1 MKICHLIGRARK
13 RLALFRALP
22 LALTLAAWGAGSTLA
37 HAGTFIVNPVRVTLS
52 AKQPVVAIT
61 VRNSGAEP
69 AVVQLESSAWTQD
82 QGKDVLSPNADLLA
96 TPPIFT
102 LPPGGSQIVRVGL
115 RSARSSSGESTYRL
129 VLREVPPAV
138 RPQGV
143 QVMLMISL
151 PVFVLP
157 ATPVK
162 PELVWKAARTADG
175 KVRVSATNNGNAHVQ
190 LGKLDLATGTG
201 TVVGTRTLSEYVLPG
216 NTKSWLVDAPSGLEA
231 SATMQILSTSDAGDQ
246 KSTVAL
252 ETGLAAIQDARLSR

>member
-1 MKICHLIGRARK
+1 MKICHLIGRALQ
-13 RLALFRALP
+13 RLAFFP
-22 LALTLAAWGAGSTLA
+22 ALTLALIVGSTVA
-37 HAGTFIVNPVRVTLS
+37 HAGVFSVNPVRVTLS

-82 QGKDVLSPNADLLA
+82 QGKDVLNPNADLLA

-102 LPPGGSQIVRVGL
+102 LPPGGTQIVRVGL
-115 RSARSSSGESTYRL
+115 RNSRSSPSESTYRL
-129 VLREVPPAV
+129 VLREVPPANK
-138 RPQGV
+138 PQGV
-143 QVMLMISL
+143 HVTLMISL

-162 PELVWKAARTADG
+162 PELAWNAARTADG
-175 KVRVSATNNGNAHVQ
+175 KVRVSATNNGTAHVQ
-190 LGKLDLATGTG
+190 LGKLDLATGNG
-201 TVVGTRTLSEYVLPG
+201 QVVATRTVSEYVLPG

-231 SATMQILSTSDAGDQ
+231 SATLQILSTSDAGDL

-252 ETGLAAIQDARLSR
+252 ESGLAANQDARPSR